1 MVCCKKLEL
10 AMTPIKTM
18 IHYWTDARQHEIFSL
33 NSNLKTITM
42 LELGSDTENYIICFF
57 SFKSIAFPSHVLWVE
72 LVIDSKCSFHM
83 LEETWNVSN
92 DMLQSFKNGH
102 MKMFSFL
109 PPSPTL
115 LCVLM
120 QLFSI
125 VDSFFGTNK
134 MLLIGGTGA
143 EV

>member
-1 MVCCKKLEL
+1 
-10 AMTPIKTM
+10 
-18 IHYWTDARQHEIFSL
+18 
-33 NSNLKTITM
+33 
-42 LELGSDTENYIICFF
+42 
-57 SFKSIAFPSHVLWVE
+57 
-72 LVIDSKCSFHM
+72 
-83 LEETWNVSN
+83 
-92 DMLQSFKNGH
+92 MLQSFKNGH

-109 PPSPTL
+109 LPSPTL

-143 EV
+143 EVQIGQELERGVHRSVQVSLLY